1 MIMND
6 LSDSCK
12 NEFKRKLDLFRTE
25 LLLSDLFRGLI
36 VVTLFFILYLTL
48 FHIIIRFFSITVLF
62 KTVVYF
68 LFLGGGT
75 LLVCLFIVYPVIQFF
90 LSLNLKN
97 NRLLHRLLKNKLV
110 DDDLFVSLYDLAFH
124 DELVTGNSDLKKAAF
139 IQKYKFGSV
148 NNLFTDL
155 IRKKLY
161 GILVFTV
168 IIISSFFIFNR
179 SLVKVFVD
187 LADYKVV
194 ENNNLNIEFRILNE
208 SLNVEYGKP
217 FKLQARIQSDYV
229 NFENVFICFGGGEFL
244 MDKRDSIY
252 VYHFDNINNDLS
264 FYFKVNTV
272 ESNTYKIKVLP
283 SPEITDYEITYSP
296 PQYTGIKPEVLKNIV
311 DFRIL
316 YGSVLK
322 FKIEYSSID
331 TLVLRLGNT
340 ERLIDL
346 KSKNST
352 DFSCIVKSSGEYAL
366 YGSNKDFIRKNLINF
381 NVNCI
386 PDLYPGI
393 KVTEM
398 QDSLKNSLY
407 YFYGVVNDDYGFS
420 ELRFGYSINGQGNTV
435 IPIEIVRNINTQE
448 FYFSFD
454 FAEFAGMD
462 RTKISYYFEIFD
474 NDAISGPKS
483 TRSDLKDYSVPDLD
497 MIFESNVEADN
508 TVNASLKEA
517 EKLAK
522 EIVAGVKDLQRKM
535 LDNSVDNWEKQQL
548 SKDIVEKK
556 QKLDKLLNTVK
567 EESLKK
573 ASLNQNFTKQDSLLL
588 DKQKKVQDLLDKVMD
603 DEMKKL
609 MDEFSKLS
617 DEFSKDKFQ
626 NLDEKMKLSFDQ
638 MSEELDRNIEL
649 LKRFQIEERHD
660 LISQQME
667 KLKEKQQELGKQ
679 NDEKFV
685 SKDSLTEKSQD
696 LKDNLDN
703 IKQNYDNLLK
713 DNKDLQ
719 SPYDL
724 KDLDK
729 QFDELSKKLDQQK
742 EDLQKGKEDKK
753 LSDEIKQKMDEL
765 AEQMQ
770 KQKEQNFNDISLPES
785 DIELIIQNI
794 LLISLSQEDLL
805 NEFPSVS
812 SQSARY
818 NELGRIQDLK
828 KLEFKIVKDS
838 LSSLAKSN
846 LMLASVLSDKFYDLE
861 IKFGLLPGYIQD
873 NKRSELKKEQ
883 QFIINYLNDV
893 ALVLT
898 DALQKDKE
906 GASGSGSG
914 SKGKKGSKPNG
925 NQKNKGNGE
934 KDGYGDMK
942 KFQQGLKKQLED
954 MVSRMKNGENG
965 KPMQQGVSRLIREN
979 ELFKQSLND
988 FISKSGA
995 LSNSERQLLN
1005 EIQKLLEDNIK
1016 DIANYSISNNLIN
1029 RNNQIY
1035 NKLLMSEKAS
1045 KEREEYEEKRKS
1057 ATAKKTTFEKP
1068 ALYLDVKKKNGLIK
1082 TDLRKSDIKLNVYF
1096 KNIYNN
1102 YYIKLGDE

>member
-1 MIMND
+1 MNNQ
-6 LSDSCK
+6 SDNFK
-12 NEFKRKLDLFRTE
+12 NEFKRKLNLFRTE
-25 LLLSDLFRGLI
+25 LLLSDLLKGLAI
-36 VVTLFFILYLTL
+36 IALFFMLYLTI
-48 FHIIIRFFSITVLF
+48 FHVIVRFFSISVLF
-62 KTVVYF
+62 KTVVYY
-68 LFLGGGT
+68 LFLGGIMILFT
-75 LLVCLFIVYPVIQFF
+75 LFVIDPLIRFI
-90 LSLNLKN
+90 LSLNFKN

-110 DDDLFVSLYDLAFH
+110 DNDLFISLYDFAFH
-124 DELVTGNSDLKKAAF
+124 DKLMTGDSELKKAAF
-139 IQKYKFGSV
+139 IQKYEFGIV

-155 IRKKLY
+155 IRRKLCA
-161 GILVFTV
+161 ILIFTMLV
-168 IIISSFFIFNR
+168 ISSFFIFHR
-179 SLVKVFVD
+179 SLFNVLD
-187 LADYKVV
+187 NLANYEKV
-194 ENNNLNIEFRILNE
+194 ENNNLNIQFRILNG

-217 FKLQARIQSDYV
+217 FKLRAQIQSDYV

-244 MDKRDSIY
+244 MDRQDSVY
-252 VYHFDNINNDLS
+252 VYEFDIINNDLS
-264 FYFKVNTV
+264 FYFKVNAI
-272 ESNTYKIKVLP
+272 ESGTYIIKVLP

-296 PQYTGIKPEVLKNIV
+296 PAYTGIKPEVLKNIV

-316 YGSVLK
+316 FGSVLK
-322 FKIEYSSID
+322 FKLEYTSID
-331 TLVLRLGNT
+331 TLILKSGNT
-340 ERLIDL
+340 ERVIDL
-346 KSKNST
+346 KSKNHT
-352 DFSCIVKSSGEYAL
+352 DFSSTVKSSGEYTL

-381 NVNCI
+381 TVNCI

-398 QDSLKNSLY
+398 QDSLKKSLS

-420 ELRFGYSINGQGNTV
+420 ELRFGYSINGQGNTL
-435 IPIEIVRNINTQE
+435 IPIEILRNVNTQE

-483 TRSDLKDYSVPDLD
+483 TRSDVNDYSVPDLD
-497 MIFESNVEADN
+497 MIFDTNVETDN
-508 TVNASLKEA
+508 AVNASLKEA

-573 ASLNQNFTKQDSLLL
+573 ASLNQSFTKQDSLLL

-617 DEFSKDKFQ
+617 NEFSKDKFQ

-660 LISQQME
+660 MISQQME
-667 KLKEKQQELGKQ
+667 KLREQQKKFGKQ
-679 NDEKFV
+679 NDEKSV

-696 LKDNLDN
+696 LKDKLDN

-713 DNKDLQ
+713 ENKDLE

-724 KDLDK
+724 KDLNK
-729 QFDELSKKLDQQK
+729 QFEEVSKKLDQQK
-742 EDLQKGKEDKK
+742 ENSQKGKEDQK
-753 LSDEIKQKMDEL
+753 LSDDIKQKMDEL

-770 KQKEQNFNDISLPES
+770 KQKEQNFNEMSLPQS

-812 SQSARY
+812 TQSARY
-818 NELGRIQDLK
+818 NELGHIQQLK

-838 LSSLAKSN
+838 LTSLAKSN
-846 LMLASVLSDKFYDLE
+846 LMLASVLGDKFYALE
-861 IKFGLLPGYIQD
+861 IKFGLLPGYIQ
-873 NKRSELKKEQ
+873 NGNRSELTKEQ
-883 QFIINYLNDV
+883 QFIVNYLNDI

-906 GASGSGSG
+906 GASGSGNG

-925 NQKNKGNGE
+925 DQKNKGNGE
-934 KDGYGDMK
+934 KEGYGEMK

-954 MVSRMKNGENG
+954 MVSRMKNGEKG
-965 KPMQQGVSRLIREN
+965 KPMQQGVSKLIREN

-1045 KEREEYEEKRKS
+1045 KEREEYEDKRKS
-1057 ATAKKTTFEKP
+1057 TTAKKTTFEQP
-1068 ALYLDVKKKNGLIK
+1068 DLQFDMKKKNGLIK
-1082 TDLRKSDIKLNVYF
+1082 TDLRKSDLKLNVYF
-1096 KNIYNN
+1096 KNMYNN